1 MMRLEE
7 KREDAV
13 PWETEGRGVSGLMGR
28 LVPHLSGLWS
38 RVSMMG
44 PKSELDPDAQ
54 PASGATDDH
63 AQLSVDDKSGGSC

>member
-44 PKSELDPDAQ
+44 PKSELGELPMTLTL
-54 PASGATDDH
+54 G
-63 AQLSVDDKSGGSC
+63 QLREPLMTTHS